1 MQLLILMTLII
12 NKKTIFGQEHF
23 YRKAMKKILI
33 TLLVII
39 LSTYSTFAQNEGAKV
54 VTYKIIKQNGSA
66 FIGVIISQD
75 ARELLLQTEDVGLVY
90 IPKHEID
97 EIVEIKE
104 GEKALTGGL
113 FATRYFLT
121 TNGLNINKGDN
132 YVIWNLFGPEFQ
144 FGVADDFTLGI
155 MTSWAGMPIIGTA
168 KYSRQIADKAYGGVG
183 FLGGTGSWAFPEYG
197 LLLPFGFLSV
207 GDRVNNLNV
216 SVGYGLLF
224 SERDEYSYTI
234 INTPNEYYTNSVD
247 YIHRTINDTE
257 GRALFSVAGMFRIND
272 KFSFVFDSFFMLAGK
287 ETSHQEL
294 RETFNEQKGKS
305 TYSVVTVVDKSNPF
319 IVLSPGLRFQ
329 ATENSSFQFGFTGIH
344 FNGEFVPAPI
354 PMVQWFK
361 RI

>member
-1 MQLLILMTLII
+1 MKTFQRFFVILL
-12 NKKTIFGQEHF
+12 
-23 YRKAMKKILI
+23 
-33 TLLVII
+33 LLVVAGF
-39 LSTYSTFAQNEGAKV
+39 SSFAQTEQDSKQEIH
-54 VTYKIIKQNGSA
+54 KIIKQNGSA
-66 FIGVIISQD
+66 FVGVIISQD

-104 GEKALTGGL
+104 GEKAVTGGL

-144 FGVADDFTLGI
+144 FGVADNVTLGV
-155 MTSWAGMPIIGTA
+155 MTSWAGMPIVGTA
-168 KYSRQIADKAYGGVG
+168 KYSGQIADKAYGGVG

-216 SVGYGLLF
+216 TAGYGLLF
-224 SERDEYSYTI
+224 SERTESTYTINNTPTEYS
-234 INTPNEYYTNSVD
+234 TNSID
-247 YIHRTINDTE
+247 YHNRTYNDTE
-257 GRALFSVAGMFRIND
+257 GRALFSIAGMFRIND

-287 ETSHQEL
+287 ETSHQER
-294 RETFNEQKGKS
+294 RESYNDQTGKA
-305 TYSVVTVVDKSNPF
+305 TYSVVTVVDKSNPL
-319 IVLSPGLRFQ
+319 IVLAPGLRFQ
-329 ATENSSFQFGFTGIH
+329 ANESSSFQFGFTGIH
-344 FNGEFVPAPI
+344 FESEFVPVPI